1 MPIVNKAERAAHKI
15 LESFDISTP
24 PVAVEDI
31 ARRLGARL
39 SFERFGPDVS
49 GMLFRDGP
57 NAVIGVNATHA
68 KTRQRFTIAHEIGH
82 LNLHEG
88 RPMFVDRTVRI
99 DRRDADASLGLDPEE
114 IEANSFA
121 AALLMPEDMILTA
134 VTQSSIHLGATGTV
148 EIIRRLANRFD
159 VSPQAMEY
167 RLANLGL
174 VVPPQ

>member
-1 MPIVNKAERAAHKI
+1 VNKAERAAHKL
-15 LESFDISTP
+15 LESFNISAP
-24 PVAVEDI
+24 PVPVEDI

-39 SFERFGPDVS
+39 SFEHFGPDVS
-49 GMLFRDGP
+49 GMLFRDGA

-82 LNLHEG
+82 LDLHEG

-99 DRRDADASLGLDPEE
+99 DRRDANASLGLDPEE

-121 AALLMPEDMILTA
+121 AALLMPEDMVLTA
-134 VTQSSIHLGATGTV
+134 VTQSSTHLGAAGTE

-174 VVPPQ
+174 LVPPQ